1 MAVTLAKG
9 HSIIKVA
16 DSMMRHD
23 YTTEENVKG
32 IHVDEEEV
40 WKSGM
45 Y

>member
-9 HSIIKVA
+9 HSIVEVT
-16 DSMMRHD
+16 DSMMRHND
-23 YTTEENVKG
+23 TTEEHVKG